1 MKKKHA
7 LLIDDNDIDN
17 YVNNH
22 IVKKSQMVEKITI
35 KNSAIMALQYLESI
49 EGNTAEFPD
58 MIFLDVRMP
67 IMDGFGFLQE
77 LVKFSAIMSN
87 RCIVIM
93 LSSSSDQNDI
103 NRALQYPFVKKYLT
117 KPLKM
122 EMLQDL

>member
-1 MKKKHA
+1 MKKHA

-22 IVKKSQMVEKITI
+22 IIKKSQMVEKTTI
-35 KNSAIMALQYLESI
+35 KNSAVAALEYLESMD
-49 EGNTAEFPD
+49 GNPAEFPD
-58 MIFLDVRMP
+58 IIFLDVRMP
-67 IMDGFGFLQE
+67 IMDGFGFLE
-77 LVKFSAIMSN
+77 EIGKFPAISSN
-87 RCIVIM
+87 LCCVVM